1 MLRQSSVRYLN
12 EVSVGVSIPLWNR
25 EVAAAGSDAQFI
37 GERAATR
44 GRPAAERLGERGA
57 RLRRRATMRRSSPIA
72 SQHAGGA
79 QRNVAVS
86 ERRDQGCARSS
97 MTPSHLEGTVA
108 WRRRK
113 QDNVVDEK
121 SLSFRCSPRELL
133 L

>member
-97 MTPSHLEGTVA
+97 MKKAREQWRDRLCLQTV
-108 WRRRK
+108 RRF
-113 QDNVVDEK
+113 DF
-121 SLSFRCSPRELL
+121 FRDRNFTGLIPRI
-133 L
+133 